1 MRKTLL
7 VSTAALVTG
16 IAMGAVP
23 TLAQTSGCMPTNCP
37 GANQPSTSG
46 QTSEKIQRSSSGQKS
61 NAGQSGTTVQP
72 ANQAPQKRRS
82 GQAR

>member
-1 MRKTLL
+1 MTKILL
-7 VSTAALVTG
+7 VSTAVLVTG

-23 TLAQTSGCMPTNCP
+23 TFAQTSGCMPTNCP

-46 QTSEKIQRSSSGQKS
+46 QASDKIQRSPSGQKS
-61 NAGQSGTTVQP
+61 NAGQSGTIIQP